1 MPIRQGPIDL
11 GDEDARRLIATC
23 GTDLRETRM
32 GLGMSQRAAARAA
45 GISAS
50 KLGRIERR
58 EVRDPSLAAICRVAR
73 VLGQTASLRLFPAG
87 SPVRDAGQIAVL
99 GRLQALLGPGL
110 RLPREVVLPIAG
122 DLRAWDRMITGADG
136 IAFTD
141 AETRIGDAQALARR
155 LEVKLRDDPRSRVLI
170 LVVARTAHNATVLR
184 EHREAFRALLPLD
197 GAAIARSLR
206 AGRIPTASGLIVL

>member
-1 MPIRQGPIDL
+1 M
-11 GDEDARRLIATC
+11 
-23 GTDLRETRM
+23 
-32 GLGMSQRAAARAA
+32 
-45 GISAS
+45 
-50 KLGRIERR
+50 
-58 EVRDPSLAAICRVAR
+58 
-73 VLGQTASLRLFPAG
+73 
-87 SPVRDAGQIAVL
+87 
-99 GRLQALLGPGL
+99 
-110 RLPREVVLPIAG
+110 VLPIAG
-122 DLRAWDRMITGADG
+122 DLRAWDGMITGADG

-141 AETRIGDAQALARR
+141 AETRNGDAQALARR